1 MSYSQEQIDFIKQRY
16 GENSRTYKLLMNT
29 LESDDGDDLVVT
41 GSVNL
46 RPGEDEE

>member
-16 GENSRTYKLLMNT
+16 GENSRTYKLLMDSVN
-29 LESDDGDDLVVT
+29 SDNGDDLVVT

>member
-16 GENSRTYKLLMNT
+16 GENSRTYKLLMNSID
-29 LESDDGDDLVVT
+29 SDDGDDLVVT

-46 RPGEDEE
+46 RPGEEVE

>member
-16 GENSRTYKLLMNT
+16 GENSRTYKLLMNS
-29 LESDDGDDLVVT
+29 LDSDDGDDLVVT

-46 RPGEDEE
+46 TPGEDD

>member
-1 MSYSQEQIDFIKQRY
+1 MSYSQEEIDFIKKRY
-16 GENSRTYKLLMNT
+16 GENSRTYKLLMDAVG
-29 LESDDGDDLVVT
+29 SDDGDDLVVT